1 MVKSCSASSSAD
13 FESALKQLADTVR
26 ERTEIPSELLQRYFE
41 GCEIEAIEEFLAKNG
56 FDTGVSAPAAGD
68 KKAGI
73 IKSILAEKTIQQ
85 AGLITLNCR
94 IILDDTASHGLYV
107 HGFFYF
113 DGP

>member
-1 MVKSCSASSSAD
+1 MNNCSASYSD
-13 FESALKQLADTVR
+13 FEAGLKRLADTVK
-26 ERTEIPSELLQRYFE
+26 ERTEIPSEFLQRHFA
-41 GCEIEAIEEFLAKNG
+41 GCTREEIQEFLRKNG
-56 FDTGVSAPAAGD
+56 FDTGVSDPAAGD

-85 AGLITLNCR
+85 SDHISLNCR
-94 IILDDTASHGLYV
+94 IILDEKASHGLDV